1 EVVGQAA
8 RRGGGAKRNRQISE
22 VMAPANRAI
31 KAHFCDRHHIAIAM
45 AELPS
50 QLSIGAARAVLTF
63 DVPPKHSAPL
73 TRGFFSSEGRT
84 RATLSL
90 RAQDT
95 LEPNLY
101 MIVSLAV
108 LFCLT
113 LC

>member
-1 EVVGQAA
+1 MAA
-8 RRGGGAKRNRQISE
+8 VRAISLACEAQFFQNPHASDGA
-22 VMAPANRAI
+22 ANRAI

-73 TRGFFSSEGRT
+73 TRGFFFVRGGNSQSHSFAR
-84 RATLSL
+84 

-101 MIVSLAV
+101 MIRPLVDQLR
-108 LFCLT
+108 
-113 LC
+113 